1 MADQVQLK
9 REPDRL
15 HKSFLLTKHQDTLME
30 ITNMPDQ
37 FNLEEFQAAVLSDV
51 DRLVQWDRYNKLSRR
66 RGVAF
71 LKNIHALGRINPIR
85 RTGLTKDQLQS
96 LLEVLEGQRNID
108 DPELIE
114 LHALLKEDLSAITQI
129 ELMLEMARQRKQM
142 EQQQLFLEEL
152 LALGPQDELS
162 NDKAQT
168 PAQTSTSGIDDLRDD
183 RDQLSQAKRDD
194 RDQLSRV
201 KSEELVKR
209 PDIRALLC
217 PALQTAS
224 DDAFEIAKIATPI
237 LVGLVLAGTLTI
249 PLIPTLFASIALTI
263 SRLGIASLCADL
275 NESKD

>member
-51 DRLVQWDRYNKLSRR
+51 DRIMKRNKYNVQSSDLE
-66 RGVAF
+66 
-71 LKNIHALGRINPIR
+71 IRIYGGGPSFAKSYPTPKKTN
-85 RTGLTKDQLQS
+85 LTKKQLQT
-96 LLEVLEGQRNID
+96 LLEILDGQRNIH
-108 DPELIE
+108 DPEVIE
-114 LHALLKEDLSAITQI
+114 LRALLGKDFKKEI
-129 ELMLEMARQRKQM
+129 LEETWLKRREQQLKMVQ
-142 EQQQLFLEEL
+142 QQQLLLEEL
-152 LALGPQDELS
+152 LALDPQSELS
-162 NDKAQT
+162 NDRVQL
-168 PAQTSTSGIDDLRDD
+168 PLQTSTSIIDALRND
-183 RDQLSQAKRDD
+183 RDQLSQ
-194 RDQLSRV
+194 V

-217 PALQTAS
+217 PALQTVS
-224 DDAFEIAKIATPI
+224 DDTFEIAKIATPI
-237 LVGLVLAGTLTI
+237 LVGLVIAGTLTI

-275 NESKD
+275 NKSKD